1 MISYFT
7 YIIIISHVHPTVKH
21 YVFASNGHKDATA
34 AHILTS
40 TLEREQQS
48 CDKNTKKTLG

>member
-1 MISYFT
+1 MISDFT

-21 YVFASNGHKDATA
+21 YVFASNGHKDAAA

-40 TLEREQQS
+40 TLEKEEQS
-48 CDKNTKKTLG
+48 GDKNTKKH